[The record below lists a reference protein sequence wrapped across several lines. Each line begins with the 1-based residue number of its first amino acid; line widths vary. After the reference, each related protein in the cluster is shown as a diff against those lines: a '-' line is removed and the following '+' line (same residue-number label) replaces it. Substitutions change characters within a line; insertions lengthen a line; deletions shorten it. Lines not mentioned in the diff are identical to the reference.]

1 MRKFY
6 QRINAEMVKALSE
19 NERVCY
25 ARIDNRFIVAANPF
39 HCAYI
44 LPEDWIL
51 FNPAKA
57 MRNDSLETLFISLIS
72 SSTIKKEN
80 EITPTDMYISGNGK
94 QFNRMYTGDD
104 RLTGKKYKVLLN
116 TAYTKD
122 VNNLYCNFYQED
134 PESLSKRGAR
144 IERRWL
150 PVLAAKVDPVNGVDF
165 VPLKIILPIRT
176 FEDEER
182 TEENEHKND

>member
-6 QRINAEMVKALSE
+6 QKVNAEMVKALSE
-19 NERVCY
+19 NEKVCY

-57 MRNDSLETLFISLIS
+57 MRNDSLEALFIYLIS
-72 SSTIKKEN
+72 SSTIQKEN
-80 EITPTDMYISGNGK
+80 EITPTDMYMSGNGK
-94 QFNRMYTGDD
+94 QFNRQYTGEN
-104 RLTGKKYKVLLN
+104 RLTGEKYNVWLN

-134 PESLSKRGAR
+134 PESLLKRGV
-144 IERRWL
+144 IPGRRWL
-150 PVLAAKVDPVNGVDF
+150 PVLAAKVDTVNGVDF

-176 FEDEER
+176 FDDEER
-182 TEENEHKND
+182 TKDE

>member
-6 QRINAEMVKALSE
+6 QRVNAEMVKALSE

-25 ARIDNRFIVAANPF
+25 ARIDNRFIVGANPF

-51 FNPAKA
+51 FNPSKA
-57 MRNDSLETLFISLIS
+57 MRNDALESLFIYLIS
-72 SSTIKKEN
+72 SCTIQKEN
-80 EITPTDMYISGNGK
+80 EITPTDMYMSGNGK
-94 QFNRMYTGDD
+94 QFNRQYTGANL
-104 RLTGKKYKVLLN
+104 LTGEKHKVWLN

-122 VNNLYCNFYQED
+122 VNNLYCQFYQEN
-134 PESLSKRGAR
+134 PKSLLKRGAA
-144 IERRWL
+144 ITDRRWL

-176 FEDEER
+176 FDDEER
-182 TEENEHKND
+182 TKDE